1 MSLYTDHRITEYP
14 ELEGTRKDHWVQPRL
29 HTAAP
34 KPNPVSQSGAP
45 MLHELW
51 HSGPCLLPWAA
62 RSMPTALWDTAFPS
76 PPAAL
81 AWQLCTIPLGP
92 VIAPLL
98 LWGAA
103 AAMSPTLSP
112 TNSGP
117 SATPHAPSP
126 LDPFSDDP
134 LPHQAHFQG
143 KEANYCENLSALGK
157 LLAVKSWVASRAHL
171 ELWQTTNQVKLFPSF
186 FP

>member
-14 ELEGTRKDHWVQPRL
+14 ELEGTRKDHQVQPRL

-81 AWQLCTIPLGP
+81 AWQFCAIPLGP

-103 AAMSPTLSP
+103 AAMSPTLSLLCSVP
-112 TNSGP
+112 NKFRALSHSSCTFPSGP
-117 SATPHAPSP
+117 FQRWPSAPPG
-126 LDPFSDDP
+126 PFSREGSQLLWEP
-134 LPHQAHFQG
+134 VCFG
-143 KEANYCENLSALGK
+143 KIVSCQELS
-157 LLAVKSWVASRAHL
+157 
-171 ELWQTTNQVKLFPSF
+171 SF
-186 FP
+186 